1 MKYGKWKR
9 VMGALLAASLICAS
23 LVGCSKGGAVEN
35 SNEGGGTDGS
45 SQGNET
51 QDAGEQTMGRFLEE
65 ELDIGGVFGNIFD
78 MKKLEDGSVRIAG
91 SDGNNGLKG
100 VWDSKDAGATWEKAS
115 ISRMNCRMG
124 TTPGWIM
131 QRYPPMGR

>member
-1 MKYGKWKR
+1 MHKIIEFLKEDADMKYGKWKR

-51 QDAGEQTMGRFLEE
+51 QDAGEQTMG
-65 ELDIGGVFGNIFD
+65 VFW
-78 MKKLEDGSVRIAG
+78 KK
-91 SDGNNGLKG
+91 N
-100 VWDSKDAGATWEKAS
+100 
-115 ISRMNCRMG
+115 
-124 TTPGWIM
+124 WI
-131 QRYPPMGR
+131 